1 MAGTVFGL
9 PFDEELFMQMWS
21 EISDPVR
28 TAVIDSG
35 ALVSDGNIHNMI
47 QNDGNLY
54 TIPFYN
60 TLSGDALNYDGVTN
74 NEPAEIDGTYQS
86 GIVYG
91 RMKAWMSR
99 DFAAELSGGDPMGH
113 IVATQ
118 ARYWNKQKQKTL
130 IEILSGVF
138 GITGSS
144 GNKKKWQDNNT
155 SDLSSST
162 ATPYTIGATDINNAI
177 TQAAGDNKSEYSLA
191 IMHSSV
197 AKTLENLDLL
207 EFRKYTDISGIQRT
221 LNIADINGLT
231 VVIDDGVPVE
241 TVGGEGANKDLS
253 KYTTYLLGNGVL
265 RQADAR
271 LEHAVETDRN
281 PEKYGG
287 VDILYTKIRE
297 TIHPNGFTWK
307 GANTIKSPTN
317 AQLATSTNWD
327 IVFDPKSIAM
337 CRLITNG

>member
-1 MAGTVFGL
+1 MAGTIFGL

-21 EISDPVR
+21 EVPDPVR
-28 TAVIDSG
+28 TAMIESG
-35 ALVSDGNIHNMI
+35 ALVSDGNIQSMI

-60 TLSGDALNYDGVTN
+60 TLTGDALNYDGSTDN
-74 NEPAEIDGTYQS
+74 TPTEIDGTSQS

-91 RMKAWMSR
+91 RMKAWMAR
-99 DFAAELSGGDPMGH
+99 DFAAEMSGADPMGH

-118 ARYWNKQKQKTL
+118 GRYWNKQKQSTL
-130 IEILSGVF
+130 VSILNGVF
-138 GITGSS
+138 GVTGSS

-155 SDLSSST
+155 VDLSSNT
-162 ATPYTIGATDINNAI
+162 ATAYTIGATDINDAI
-177 TQAAGDNKSEYSLA
+177 TQAAGDNKSEYSMA

-207 EFRKYTDISGIQRT
+207 EFRKYTDASGIQRT
-221 LNIADINGLT
+221 LNLADINGLT
-231 VVIDDGVPVE
+231 VIIDDSVPME
-241 TVGGEGANKDLS
+241 TVGGEGANKALK

-265 RQADAR
+265 RQAPAK
-271 LEHAVETDRN
+271 LEHAVETSRN

-287 VDILYTKIRE
+287 IDILYTKIRE

-307 GANTIKSPTN
+307 GASSIISPTN
-317 AQLATSTNWD
+317 AQLATASNWD

-337 CRLITNG
+337 ARLITNG

>member
-1 MAGTVFGL
+1 MAGTIFGL

-21 EISDPVR
+21 EVPDPVR
-28 TAVIDSG
+28 TAIIDSG
-35 ALVSDGNIHNMI
+35 AMVKDGNIQSMI

-60 TLSGDALNYDGVTN
+60 TLSGDALNYDGATDNTPV
-74 NEPAEIDGTYQS
+74 EIDGTTQS

-91 RMKAWMSR
+91 RMKAWLAR

-118 ARYWNKQKQKTL
+118 ARYWNKQKQTTL
-130 IEILSGVF
+130 INILNGIF
-138 GITGSS
+138 GITGTS

-155 SDLSSST
+155 VDLSSST
-162 ATPYTIGATDINNAI
+162 ATAYKIGATDINDTI
-177 TQAAGDNKSEYSLA
+177 TQAAGDNKSEYSMA

-197 AKTLENLDLL
+197 AKTLENMDLL
-207 EFRKYTDISGIQRT
+207 EFRKYTDPNGIQRT
-221 LNIADINGLT
+221 LNLADINGLT
-231 VVIDDGVPVE
+231 VIIDDSVPME
-241 TVGGEGANKDLS
+241 TVGGEGANKALT
-253 KYTTYLLGNGVL
+253 KYTTYLFGNGAL

-271 LEHAVETDRN
+271 LEKAVETSRN

-297 TIHPNGFTWK
+297 TVHPNGFTWK

-317 AQLATSTNWD
+317 AQLATASNWD

-337 CRLITNG
+337 ARLITNG

>member
-1 MAGTVFGL
+1 MPGTIFGL
-9 PFDEELFMQMWS
+9 PFDEELFLQMWS
-21 EISDPVR
+21 EVPDPIR
-28 TAVIDSG
+28 TAMIDSG
-35 ALVSDGNIHNMI
+35 ALVADSNIRSMI

-60 TLSGDALNYDGVTN
+60 TLSGDPLNYDGSTD
-74 NEPAEIDGTYQS
+74 NEPTEIDGTYQS

-91 RMKAWMSR
+91 RMKSWLAR

-118 ARYWNKQKQKTL
+118 ARYWQKQKQKTL
-130 IEILSGVF
+130 INILNGVF

-144 GNKKKWQDNNT
+144 GNAKKWQDNNT
-155 SDLSSST
+155 VDLSSDT
-162 ATPYTIGATDINNAI
+162 GEPYTIGATDINDVI
-177 TQAAGDNKSEYSLA
+177 TQAAGDNKSEFTMA
-191 IMHSSV
+191 IMHSNV

-207 EFRKYTDISGIQRT
+207 EFRKYTDPNGIQRT
-221 LNIADINGLT
+221 LNLADINGLT
-231 VVIDDGVPVE
+231 VIIDDSVPAE
-241 TVGGEGANKDLS
+241 AGDELTA
-253 KYTTYLLGNGVL
+253 YTTYLLGNGVL

-271 LEHAVETDRN
+271 LDNAVETSRD
-281 PEKYGG
+281 PKKYGG

-307 GANTIKSPTN
+307 GASTIVSPTSEE
-317 AQLATSTNWD
+317 LATASNWG

-337 CRLITNG
+337 ARLITNG